1 MLIIGLT
8 GGIGSGKTTVS
19 NLFKNLGVPIIDTDV
34 IARELVDNDHSVLEE
49 ITDAFGK
56 SILDDDGLLD
66 RNILAKIIFSQEHKK
81 QQLEKILHPKIRTKV
96 EKAIKI
102 YRAKPNQPQYI
113 IVVIPLLFE
122 TNFHQ
127 LIDKILVV
135 IANEENKIKR
145 IIQRDGR
152 TPEDILSIIKSQV
165 SDSKRISEADD
176 IIENN
181 SDIKELETK
190 IQGLHDKFSNTTNT
204 EE

>member
-56 SILDDDGLLD
+56 IILDDDGLLD
-66 RNILAKIIFSQEHKK
+66 RNILAKIIFSEEHKK
-81 QQLEKILHPKIRTKV
+81 QQLEKILHPKIRIKV

-102 YRAKPNQPQYI
+102 YHAKPNQPQYI

-127 LIDKILVV
+127 LIDKTLVV

-145 IIQRDGR
+145 IIQPDGR

-181 SDIKELETK
+181 CDIKELETK
-190 IQGLHDKFSNTTNT
+190 IQGLHHKFSNTTNT

>member
-56 SILDDDGLLD
+56 IILDDDGLLD
-66 RNILAKIIFSQEHKK
+66 RNILAKIIFSEEHKK
-81 QQLEKILHPKIRTKV
+81 QQLENILHPKIRIKV

-102 YRAKPNQPQYI
+102 YHAKPNQPQYI

-127 LIDKILVV
+127 LIDKTLVV

-181 SDIKELETK
+181 CDIKELETK
-190 IQGLHDKFSNTTNT
+190 IQGLHHKFSNTTNT
-204 EE
+204 EG

>member
-56 SILDDDGLLD
+56 IILDDDGLLD

>member
-56 SILDDDGLLD
+56 IILDDDGLLD

-96 EKAIKI
+96 E
-102 YRAKPNQPQYI
+102 
-113 IVVIPLLFE
+113 
-122 TNFHQ
+122 
-127 LIDKILVV
+127 
-135 IANEENKIKR
+135 
-145 IIQRDGR
+145 
-152 TPEDILSIIKSQV
+152 
-165 SDSKRISEADD
+165 
-176 IIENN
+176 
-181 SDIKELETK
+181 
-190 IQGLHDKFSNTTNT
+190 
-204 EE
+204 

>member
-19 NLFKNLGVPIIDTDV
+19 NLFESLGVPIIDTDV
-34 IARELVDNDHSVLEE
+34 IARELVDNNLSVLAE

-56 SILDDDGLLD
+56 IILDDNGLLD
-66 RNILAKIIFSQEHKK
+66 RNKLAKIVFSQEQKK
-81 QQLEKILHPKIRTKV
+81 QQLEKILHPKIRLEV

-102 YRAKPNQPQYI
+102 YREKLNRPQYI
-113 IVVIPLLFE
+113 IIVIPLLFE

-145 IIQRDGR
+145 IIQRDDR
-152 TPEDILSIIKSQV
+152 PPEEILSIIKSQV
-165 SDSKRISEADD
+165 NDSKRISNADD

-181 SDIKELETK
+181 SDIKELEAK
-190 IQGLHDKFSNTTNT
+190 IQELHHKFSNTTKA

>member
-56 SILDDDGLLD
+56 IILDDDGLLD
-66 RNILAKIIFSQEHKK
+66 RNILAKIIFSHEHKK

-181 SDIKELETK
+181 CDIKELETK
-190 IQGLHDKFSNTTNT
+190 IQGLHDKFSNTTNA

>member
-19 NLFKNLGVPIIDTDV
+19 NLFKNLGVQIIDTDV

-56 SILDDDGLLD
+56 IILDDDGLLD
-66 RNILAKIIFSQEHKK
+66 RNILAKIVFSQEHKK

-96 EKAIKI
+96 EKAIKV
-102 YRAKPNQPQYI
+102 YREKPDQPQYI

-152 TPEDILSIIKSQV
+152 APEDILSIIKSQV

-190 IQGLHDKFSNTTNT
+190 ILGLHHKFSNTTNA

>member
-56 SILDDDGLLD
+56 IILDDDGLLD

-181 SDIKELETK
+181 SDLKELETK

>member
-1 MLIIGLT
+1 RI
-8 GGIGSGKTTVS
+8 
-19 NLFKNLGVPIIDTDV
+19 
-34 IARELVDNDHSVLEE
+34 
-49 ITDAFGK
+49 
-56 SILDDDGLLD
+56 
-66 RNILAKIIFSQEHKK
+66 
-81 QQLEKILHPKIRTKV
+81 KV

-127 LIDKILVV
+127 LIDKTLVV

-181 SDIKELETK
+181 CDIKEIETK
-190 IQGLHDKFSNTTNT
+190 IQELHDKFSNTTNT

>member
-19 NLFKNLGVPIIDTDV
+19 NLFESLGVPIIDTDV
-34 IARELVDNDHSVLEE
+34 IARELVDNDLSVLAE

-56 SILDDDGLLD
+56 TILDKNGLLD
-66 RNILAKIIFSQEHKK
+66 RNKLAKIVFNQKQKK
-81 QQLEKILHPKIRTKV
+81 QQLEKILHPKIRIEV
-96 EKAIKI
+96 EKAIKVC
-102 YRAKPNQPQYI
+102 REKLNRPRYI

-135 IANEENKIKR
+135 VANEENKIKR

-152 TPEDILSIIKSQV
+152 SPEDILSIIKSQV

-181 SDIKELETK
+181 CDIKELEGK
-190 IQGLHDKFSNTTNT
+190 IQELHHKFSNTANT

>member
-19 NLFKNLGVPIIDTDV
+19 NLFKNLGVQIIDTDV
-34 IARELVDNDHSVLEE
+34 IARELVDNDLSVLAE

-56 SILDDDGLLD
+56 TILDKNGLLD
-66 RNILAKIIFSQEHKK
+66 RNKLAKIVFNQKQKK
-81 QQLEKILHPKIRTKV
+81 QQLEKILHPKIRIEV
-96 EKAIKI
+96 EKAIKVC
-102 YRAKPNQPQYI
+102 REKLNRPRYI

-135 IANEENKIKR
+135 VANEENKIKR

-152 TPEDILSIIKSQV
+152 SPEDILSIIKSQV

-181 SDIKELETK
+181 CDIKELEGK
-190 IQGLHDKFSNTTNT
+190 IQELHHKFSNTANT

>member
-19 NLFKNLGVPIIDTDV
+19 NLFKNLGVQIIDTDV

-56 SILDDDGLLD
+56 IILDDDGLLD

>member
-34 IARELVDNDHSVLEE
+34 IARELVDNNLSVLAE
-49 ITDAFGK
+49 ITDVFGK
-56 SILDDDGLLD
+56 IILDDNGLLD
-66 RNILAKIIFSQEHKK
+66 RNKLAEIVFSQEQKK
-81 QQLEKILHPKIRTKV
+81 QQLEKILHPKIRIKV
-96 EKAIKI
+96 EKAIKV
-102 YRAKPNQPQYI
+102 YRAKPDQPQYI

-135 IANEENKIKR
+135 IANEENRIKR

-176 IIENN
+176 IIENSSN
-181 SDIKELETK
+181 IKDLKKRTQEL
-190 IQGLHDKFSNTTNT
+190 HHKFSNTTKA

>member
-56 SILDDDGLLD
+56 IILDDDGLLD
-66 RNILAKIIFSQEHKK
+66 RNILAKIIFSEEHKK
-81 QQLEKILHPKIRTKV
+81 QQLENILHPKIRIKV

-102 YRAKPNQPQYI
+102 YHAKPNQPQYI

-127 LIDKILVV
+127 LIDKTLVV

-181 SDIKELETK
+181 CDIKELETK
-190 IQGLHDKFSNTTNT
+190 IQGLHHKFSNTTNT

>member
-56 SILDDDGLLD
+56 IILDDDGLLD

-127 LIDKILVV
+127 LIDKTLVV